1 MNRTIF
7 PPFDPK
13 PLKPIRPP
21 MVYVREPLLWEHK
34 IIERDLEK
42 EKPINEAELKALG
55 KEGWEMA
62 RVAQYSSSLY
72 FYFKRVA
79 DR

>member
-42 EKPINEAELKALG
+42 EKPIDEAELKALG
-55 KEGWEMA
+55 K
-62 RVAQYSSSLY
+62 
-72 FYFKRVA
+72 
-79 DR
+79 